1 MSAAPGESTAIPGFL
16 IRSSAATSDTGGI
29 ISQPGYSTSGWLP
42 VSARS
47 TVFAGLLQNNRYPDP
62 FFSTNMRNVSTTDF
76 SVPWWYRADV
86 VLDSQTGLRTYVDFS
101 GVLSKV
107 GAYGFLR
114 IALPLFPDAAAKFQT
129 LLLLIALASILYGSA
144 MAYTATHARLIAG
157 SNWKMPPSAQPAQAT
172 GIPPVTMPGQGQATH
187 RPQHWE
193 IRRRRPSR
201 GACSPRPAPGSGR
214 PGTSASSPAS

>member
-1 MSAAPGESTAIPGFL
+1 MALLLLLVLVAGVGTGTGTVVAAARTPVRPVASRAEVTVSAAPGESTAIPGFL
-16 IRSSAATSDTGGI
+16 IRSSAATSDTGGT

-101 GVLSKV
+101 GVLSKADV
-107 GAYGFLR
+107 
-114 IALPLFPDAAAKFQT
+114 
-129 LLLLIALASILYGSA
+129 
-144 MAYTATHARLIAG
+144 
-157 SNWKMPPSAQPAQAT
+157 W
-172 GIPPVTMPGQGQATH
+172 V
-187 RPQHWE
+187 
-193 IRRRRPSR
+193 
-201 GACSPRPAPGSGR
+201 
-214 PGTSASSPAS
+214 